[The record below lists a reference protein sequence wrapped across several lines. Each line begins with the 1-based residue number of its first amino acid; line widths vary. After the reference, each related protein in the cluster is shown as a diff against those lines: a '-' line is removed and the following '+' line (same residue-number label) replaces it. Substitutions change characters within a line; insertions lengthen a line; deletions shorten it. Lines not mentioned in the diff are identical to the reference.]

1 MRRRER
7 RIVLLLLLTAMPA
20 LAQGTMTQRM
30 AGTWFGTGQP
40 NDKTEMYIDHFSA
53 DGGFRN
59 QHRWCR
65 QGKVAQ
71 DLSESG
77 RWRMSGD
84 TLTIDIATV
93 NDRPEP
99 RSDVYRVTSVD
110 GRSQNYVYLAN
121 NFAYHAH
128 KVAADFPMPP
138 CDLTS

>member
-1 MRRRER
+1 MKRQQR
-7 RIVLLLLLTAMPA
+7 RISVLLLLTAMPA

-40 NDKTEMYIDHFSA
+40 NDRTEMYIDYFNA
-53 DGGFRN
+53 DGGFHN

-65 QGKVAQ
+65 QGKAL
-71 DLSESG
+71 DFAETG

-93 NDRPEP
+93 NGQSEP

-110 GRSQNYVYLAN
+110 ARSQNYVYLAN

-128 KVAADFPMPP
+128 KVAASFPMPP